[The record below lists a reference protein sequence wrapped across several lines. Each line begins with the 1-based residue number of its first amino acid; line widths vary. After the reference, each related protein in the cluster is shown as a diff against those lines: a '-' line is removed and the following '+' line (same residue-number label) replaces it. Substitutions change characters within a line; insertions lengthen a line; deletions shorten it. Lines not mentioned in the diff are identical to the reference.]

1 MDFHL
6 IVSKTLHLEN
16 TEVSILVAFIVM
28 NLEKILSGLVYFLLF
43 VWNWLLERQRLE
55 DMKRENQMPAVLKAV
70 A

>member
-28 NLEKILSGLVYFLLF
+28 NLEKILSGVVCFLLF

-55 DMKRENQMPAVLKAV
+55 DMKRENQMPAVLKAI